1 MSRTREGVDQ
11 FSAYVEEETGRGWR
25 KLRRELNGYNF
36 LVYGSKT
43 DDYIMAINASGVS
56 LQLNLMSDR
65 LELQD
70 GRPISDYE
78 LAAILNRLQDY
89 DMKDVGRMRNAIM
102 EAALRNK
109 YHPIKD
115 YLDTLLWDG
124 ECHFDRLMSCL
135 SMSSPAATVFWRKW
149 LIGSIAKAIDA
160 QQNFMLVLLGPQG
173 KGKSR
178 LAEWLC
184 PLPRL
189 FYEGPI
195 NPDDKDSLIRLI
207 NNWIWEVA
215 ELDSTTKRS
224 ERSAL
229 KHFITTRIVKVRIPF
244 GRYDTEKAAAASMI
258 GTINPDGTGFLN
270 DPTGNRRFAVVHLDD
285 IDWRSYTQID
295 RDQLWAELYAAY
307 LHGERWELTPYEQ
320 EIQAQINSGH
330 MMISPLEEYLLQY
343 YDIDATDTDHFT
355 PTMEILE
362 RLGTLGLKGDQFK
375 QKMELATIL
384 TKMGL
389 KPFLKRVNGKPMRG
403 YQGVWFRGEGITVTR
418 DIEL

>member
-43 DDYIMAINASGVS
+43 DDYIMAINASGVD
-56 LQLNLMSDR
+56 LKLNLMSDR

-78 LAAILNRLQDY
+78 LAAILNRLRDY
-89 DMKDVGRMRNAIM
+89 EMKDVGRMGDAIK

-109 YHPIKD
+109 YHPVKD

-124 ECHFDRLMSCL
+124 ECHFDALMKCL
-135 SMSSPAATVFWRKW
+135 SMSSPAAISFWRKW
-149 LIGSIAKAIDA
+149 LIGSIAKMLDA
-160 QQNFMLVLLGPQG
+160 QQNYMLVLLGAQG

-229 KHFITTRIVKVRIPF
+229 KHFSSTRTVKVRVPF
-244 GRYDTEKAAAASMI
+244 GRYDTEKPAAASMI

-285 IDWRSYTQID
+285 IDWSYTRID
-295 RDQLWAELYAAY
+295 REQLWAELYTAY
-307 LHGERWELTPYEQ
+307 LRGERWELTPYEQ
-320 EIQAQINSGH
+320 EIQAEINGGH
-330 MMISPLEEYLLQY
+330 MMVSPLEELLLQY
-343 YDIDATDTDHFT
+343 YDIDRADTDHFT
-355 PTMEILE
+355 PTMEILD
-362 RLGTLGLKGDQFK
+362 RLTTLGLKGDQFK

-384 TKMGL
+384 TRMGL
-389 KPFLKRVNGKPMRG
+389 KPDQRRVNGKPMRG
-403 YQGVWFRGEGITVTR
+403 YRGVWFRGEGITVTR

>member
-25 KLRRELNGYNF
+25 KLRRSLNGYEF
-36 LVYGSKT
+36 LVYGPKT
-43 DDYIMAINASGVS
+43 DDYIMAVNASGVF
-56 LQLNLMSDR
+56 LKLNLMSDR

-89 DMKDVGRMRNAIM
+89 DMRDVGRMRNAIM

-109 YHPIKD
+109 YHPVRD
-115 YLDTLLWDG
+115 YLDGLLWDG
-124 ECHFDRLMSCL
+124 ECHFDALMRCL
-135 SMSSPAATVFWRKW
+135 SMSSPGAVAFWRKW
-149 LIGSIAKAIDA
+149 LIGSIAKMLAA
-160 QQNFMLVLLGPQG
+160 QQNYMLVLLGAQG

-184 PLPRL
+184 PLPQL

-195 NPDDKDSLIRLI
+195 NPDDKDFLIRLI

-215 ELDSTTKRS
+215 ELDSTTRRS

-229 KHFITTRIVKVRIPF
+229 KHFISTRTVKVRVPF
-244 GRYDTEKAAAASMI
+244 GRYDTEKPAAASLI
-258 GTINPDGTGFLN
+258 GTINEDGTGFLH
-270 DPTGNRRFAVVHLDD
+270 DPTGNRRFSVVHLDD
-285 IDWRSYTQID
+285 IDWAYTKID

-307 LHGERWELTPYEQ
+307 LKGERWELTPYEQ
-320 EIQAQINSGH
+320 EIQAEINGGH
-330 MMISPLEEYLLQY
+330 MMVSPLEELLLQY
-343 YDIDATDTDHFT
+343 YEIDKTETTRFT

-362 RLGTLGLKGDQFK
+362 RLNNLGLKGDQFK
-375 QKMELATIL
+375 QKMELTSIL

-389 KPFLKRVNGKPMRG
+389 KQEQRRVQGGRMRG
-403 YQGVWFRGEGITVTR
+403 YLGIWFRGERIPVDGDLPI
-418 DIEL
+418 